1 MSMKDAL
8 DNFNSTMV
16 RLKAAYRIIMQSLEG
31 NFNST
36 MVRLKENTG
45 IAMKLTLT
53 IFQFHYGTIK
63 RKLICCVL
71 PNESDFNSTM
81 VRLKVLRFVRQKLFS
96 VFQFHYGTIKRF
108 WFVQCLLVVLL
119 FQFHYGTIKSI

>member
-36 MVRLKENTG
+36 MVRLKAAGAE
-45 IAMKLTLT
+45 IAD
-53 IFQFHYGTIK
+53 FGTK
-63 RKLICCVL
+63 
-71 PNESDFNSTM
+71 
-81 VRLKVLRFVRQKLFS
+81 
-96 VFQFHYGTIKRF
+96 
-108 WFVQCLLVVLL
+108 
-119 FQFHYGTIKSI
+119 FQFHYGTIKSSCKWLFPYKIHHFNSTMVRLKGS